1 MWVTI
6 LFSLAALR
14 SGVRPSL
21 VGLVVWMVISGVAF
35 SSAFE
40 FVGLSNPPVLA
51 LLVVPLFAIFTVGAR
66 IGWVFAPISAAAY
79 VALFIHDE
87 TVELTSVG
95 GLVVILTILT
105 SSALVFETQRI
116 RARVLLQVA
125 LQEAEL
131 ARKHAEAK
139 EAEAE
144 LARVEAERASSAKSQ
159 FLANMSHEIRT
170 PMNAV
175 IGMTGLLLG
184 MGLTPEQKSLAEV
197 VRSSGEAL
205 LALIN
210 DILDFSKIEAGELM
224 VERAPMSVRECTEN
238 AAEVL
243 AFGAV
248 QKGLEL
254 SLMVEPNVPLAI
266 HGDSTRLQQTLV
278 NLISNAIKFT
288 SEGEIVVC
296 VEAHARGPGDEIE
309 IHFAIRDTGIGI
321 PEAKIPGLFDAF
333 VQEDAS
339 TTRRFGGTGLGLTIS
354 RRLVEAMGGRI
365 WIESELGVGSTFH
378 FTIVGCPAPYIRPR
392 YLNAEHPQLLG
403 TRILV
408 VDDNATNRRILEMQ
422 LESWGVDVTLVQS
435 GAEALALLE
444 GGKTFDTAIY
454 DMHMP
459 VMDGLDLAIR
469 TRQLPAGAKLPL
481 VMLTSLGQ

>member
-1 MWVTI
+1 M
-6 LFSLAALR
+6 
-14 SGVRPSL
+14 
-21 VGLVVWMVISGVAF
+21 
-35 SSAFE
+35 
-40 FVGLSNPPVLA
+40 
-51 LLVVPLFAIFTVGAR
+51 
-66 IGWVFAPISAAAY
+66 
-79 VALFIHDE
+79 
-87 TVELTSVG
+87 
-95 GLVVILTILT
+95 
-105 SSALVFETQRI
+105 
-116 RARVLLQVA
+116 
-125 LQEAEL
+125 
-131 ARKHAEAK
+131 
-139 EAEAE
+139 
-144 LARVEAERASSAKSQ
+144 
-159 FLANMSHEIRT
+159 
-170 PMNAV
+170 
-175 IGMTGLLLG
+175 GMTGLLLG
-184 MGLTPEQKSLAEV
+184 MGLTAEQKSLAEV

-243 AFGAV
+243 AYGAV

-288 SEGEIVVC
+288 SEGEIVVS
-296 VEAHARGPGDEIE
+296 VEAHTRDADGEVE
-309 IHFAIRDTGIGI
+309 IHFAISDTGIGI
-321 PEAKIPGLFDAF
+321 PQAKIPGLFDAF

-339 TTRRFGGTGLGLTIS
+339 TTRRFGGTGLGLTIC

-378 FTIVGCPAPYIRPR
+378 FTIVGHPAPYVRPR
-392 YLNAEHPQLLG
+392 YLNTEHPQLLG

-422 LESWGVDVTLVQS
+422 LESWGVEVTLVQS
-435 GAEALALLE
+435 GAEALALLKD
-444 GGKTFDTAIY
+444 GKTFDTGIY

-459 VMDGLDLAIR
+459 EMDGLELAIR

-481 VMLTSLGQ
+481 VMLTSLGQRNHNPGMEYFAVFLTKPAKPSR